1 MKKLGIIDKVNDH
14 KCSTSCA
21 LNRIVNSIV
30 DKIVEDLRDYS
41 EKDEKVGIIA
51 KRGNYEQI
59 SC

>member
-1 MKKLGIIDKVNDH
+1 MKKLGIIDKVNDP